1 MCIGSLCLCI
11 RISAIKCFDSVVSQ
25 TNTITWLLLYYVE
38 KLSVNEIKQRVSFHQ
53 WPGMKTLQCLWLF
66 MCIGTLW
73 QMLLVFSCLRHKS
86 HIIQTPCIL
95 SDTTHRFHP
104 EEQELLQMIRWS
116 RMQDNSRNTS
126 QKCENTPS
134 KTLHLSVIFWCQIL
148 HGSCS
153 SIVSADLS
161 IVRELF

>member
-1 MCIGSLCLCI
+1 MFVYKDSP
-11 RISAIKCFDSVVSQ
+11 IKYFDSVVSQ

-104 EEQELLQMIRWS
+104 EEQELLQMIWWS
-116 RMQDNSRNTS
+116 RMQDNSGNTV

-134 KTLHLSVIFWCQIL
+134 KTSHTWHTIYLWFSGVQIQ

-153 SIVSADLS
+153 SIVSANLS